1 MQGNTINFFKT
12 IMSNDKHKNKA
23 LRELIKKEK
32 RKFELEEKRLAD
44 AKTVEKMQEALK
56 QHYKPDDVI
65 FKIKNKSALK
75 KALKKE
81 RKELKKNLFT
91 INKEHDIELFT
102 ITRERDIKLA
112 INEGKR
118 QILKELTEEVKKLPE
133 EEDIVNSAKYIIHTK
148 KRIIQTIKPI
158 ALHLQEQGFL
168 TENLDIAQ
176 ILKESGKF
184 QKGYFSRKW
193 KYKKQN
199 MAFVKIKNNITI
211 FWNFIRGLVYKIQ
224 K

>member
-1 MQGNTINFFKT
+1 
-12 IMSNDKHKNKA
+12 MSNNKHKNKA

-32 RKFELEEKRLAD
+32 RKFELEEKQLAD

-65 FKIKNKSALK
+65 FKIKNKSTLK

-91 INKEHDIELFT
+91 INKEHDIE
-102 ITRERDIKLA
+102 LA

-158 ALHLQEQGFL
+158 ALHLQEQGFS

-176 ILKESGKF
+176 ILKESGQF

-211 FWNFIRGLVYKIQ
+211 FWNLIRGFVYKIQ

>member
-1 MQGNTINFFKT
+1 
-12 IMSNDKHKNKA
+12 MSNNKHKNKA

-44 AKTVEKMQEALK
+44 IKTVEKMQEALK
-56 QHYKPDDVI
+56 QHHKPDDVI

-75 KALKKE
+75 KVLKQ
-81 RKELKKNLFT
+81 
-91 INKEHDIELFT
+91 NK
-102 ITRERDIKLA
+102 
-112 INEGKR
+112 
-118 QILKELTEEVKKLPE
+118 KELTKKIYETDKQKATINAKIEALTELIEQHKKLPLV
-133 EEDIVNSAKYIIHTK
+133 EDIVNSAKYIIHTK

-211 FWNFIRGLVYKIQ
+211 FWSFIRGFVYKIQ

>member
-1 MQGNTINFFKT
+1 
-12 IMSNDKHKNKA
+12 MSNDKHKNKA

-44 AKTVEKMQEALK
+44 TKTVEKMQEALK
-56 QHYKPDDVI
+56 QYHKPDDVI

-75 KALKKE
+75 KVLKE
-81 RKELKKNLFT
+81 
-91 INKEHDIELFT
+91 NK
-102 ITRERDIKLA
+102 
-112 INEGKR
+112 
-118 QILKELTEEVKKLPE
+118 KELTKKIYEVDKQVAIELVTNKAKIEALTELMEKHEKLPE
-133 EEDIVNSAKYIIHTK
+133 EEDIVNSAKYIIHTQ
-148 KRIIQTIKPI
+148 KRIVQTVKPI
-158 ALHLQEQGFL
+158 VLHLQEQGFS

-176 ILKESGKF
+176 ILKESGQF

-199 MAFVKIKNNITI
+199 IAFVKIKNNITI
-211 FWNFIRGLVYKIQ
+211 FWSFIRGFVYKIQ